1 MVYATNDLHAFLTNI
16 VNIVAAKAIREPQNN
31 LGLIE

>member
-1 MVYATNDLHAFLTNI
+1 MVYATNDLHAFLT
-16 VNIVAAKAIREPQNN
+16 NIVAAKAIREPQNN